1 MGRWIRWQGVVA
13 FVVVAGLVAA
23 VWFLLVDRA
32 VERLIEQ
39 AGTAAVGA
47 KVELDQA
54 DITLIPLGVTLSR
67 LQVTNPDEPMTNA
80 VEIARIAGSLD
91 GLNLLRRKVIIEE
104 VALDGVR
111 FHTQRTTSGALT
123 EQPKQPDGI
132 PSKTGELFALPDIR
146 LHDPK
151 DILAKEL
158 DGLKSLSLADQL
170 RAEVETEKEK
180 WKQRIAEL
188 PDRAKLDEYKK
199 RIEGLKSS
207 GKGGLGGILGGVA
220 EVQKIQEELKR
231 DLDRLTGAKKD
242 LEQTVA
248 SLKQR
253 AGDIA
258 KTPQEDVKRLMERY
272 SLSGQGLAN
281 LTRALFAGPLAG
293 YVETALR
300 WHQRLEPLLSRSTEG
315 KAEAIEVEV
324 VKPLRGKGVDV
335 RFKERAPLPDF
346 LVRTARASVEVPAGM
361 IRGTVKNITP
371 DQPILGSPMTFS
383 FAGEQLKGLESV
395 TLDGTVNRVNRAKP
409 KDTAQVKVAAY
420 RLEHLGLG
428 GEGAPVTLKQ
438 GLADLDVKA
447 SLEGRRIDATVGSR
461 VRSVQMAVGG
471 KLGAGPVGE
480 AIAGAL
486 ADIQTFRVN
495 AEIAGVREQYEV
507 RLDSDLDQVL
517 KDAVGRQAKA
527 QIAKLEGQL
536 RAAID
541 EKVEAKLSDVRRN
554 LGGFDPFLQD
564 LVGRL
569 NLGKDILKLGTG
581 GIGGKSGLHLPF

>member
-1 MGRWIRWQGVVA
+1 
-13 FVVVAGLVAA
+13 
-23 VWFLLVDRA
+23 
-32 VERLIEQ
+32 
-39 AGTAAVGA
+39 
-47 KVELDQA
+47 
-54 DITLIPLGVTLSR
+54 
-67 LQVTNPDEPMTNA
+67 
-80 VEIARIAGSLD
+80 
-91 GLNLLRRKVIIEE
+91 
-104 VALDGVR
+104 
-111 FHTQRTTSGALT
+111 
-123 EQPKQPDGI
+123 
-132 PSKTGELFALPDIR
+132 
-146 LHDPK
+146 
-151 DILAKEL
+151 
-158 DGLKSLSLADQL
+158 
-170 RAEVETEKEK
+170 
-180 WKQRIAEL
+180 
-188 PDRAKLDEYKK
+188 
-199 RIEGLKSS
+199 
-207 GKGGLGGILGGVA
+207 
-220 EVQKIQEELKR
+220 
-231 DLDRLTGAKKD
+231 
-242 LEQTVA
+242 
-248 SLKQR
+248 
-253 AGDIA
+253 
-258 KTPQEDVKRLMERY
+258 
-272 SLSGQGLAN
+272 
-281 LTRALFAGPLAG
+281 
-293 YVETALR
+293 
-300 WHQRLEPLLSRSTEG
+300 
-315 KAEAIEVEV
+315 
-324 VKPLRGKGVDV
+324 
-335 RFKERAPLPDF
+335 
-346 LVRTARASVEVPAGM
+346 M

-447 SLEGRRIDATVGSR
+447 SLEGRRIDATVGLR
-461 VRSVQMAVGG
+461 VRSAQMAVGG

-486 ADIQTFRVN
+486 AGIQTFRVN

-541 EKVEAKLSDVRRN
+541 EKIEAKLSDVRRN
-554 LGGFDPFLQD
+554 LGGFDPILQD